1 MQDVQKSVTSPIDIL
16 RTYGKVTLKAQ
27 EKTNCATEIL
37 FPEAEEWATKECNLK
52 GPLAGIPVSLKDTI
66 QVKGFDI
73 TVGFSTHTGKP
84 YAEDGPMVRLLKDAG
99 AVPFVKTNL
108 PTTLLS
114 FESTNDVWG
123 RSKNPHNTDYSPGGS
138 TGGESA
144 LLAFGGSRIGVGSDV
159 AGSVRVPAHFSG
171 CYSIRCSTGR
181 WPKMGMNTAMP
192 GQEAIPSVFSPMART
207 LNDLTYFTRSLIQCK
222 PWEYDYTVHPL
233 EWRQS
238 IEDEYRDK
246 KVLRVGVL
254 RTDGVVDPSP
264 ACARALSLVADAL
277 RAEGHQVFD
286 VSPPSPYEALKLASH
301 LLLSDGGQTFMSF
314 FRSGEWNDLGAAVM
328 VKYMNLPR
336 FVKKLH
342 YWWVKY
348 VRRDDVWAGLIKD
361 WHPKSAYEYWQLAGG
376 REAYK
381 ARFYDWWDAQGKG
394 DDAMD
399 VMLVPPNATPAVP
412 HGGMHD
418 AVSSCGYT
426 FLFNLVGCI
435 HTFSSPSDTPTNSSL
450 NTARLLRRRHPRNP
464 RRRLRRC
471 PPRILQFQVPQR
483 HRSRRVQALRRSK
496 DGRSPRRRTSRGSA
510 TARRESPRRHGALRG
525 RLGQA
530 RRAVYITRGRL
541 NISPTHQTIVNT
553 KQIKSKQTKQNKTSF
568 HSLMALSLNPHHN

>member
-1 MQDVQKSVTSPIDIL
+1 MGLLEYRQHKADCQRKQHERATKIANLPATYSSPLTSQERTILGKPIQDLVQEVQNNVTNPIDVL
-16 RTYGKVTLKAQ
+16 RTYSKVTLKAH

-52 GPLAGIPVSLKDTI
+52 GPLAGIPVSLKDSI

-144 LLAFGGSRIGVGSDV
+144 LLAFGGSRIGIGSDV

-181 WPKMGMNTAMP
+181 WPKIGMNTAMP

-233 EWRQS
+233 AWQQS
-238 IEDEYRDK
+238 VEDEYRDK

-264 ACARALSLVADAL
+264 ACARALSLVVDAL
-277 RAEGHQVFD
+277 RAEGHEVFD

-314 FRSGEWNDLGAAVM
+314 FRTGEWNDPGASVM

-348 VRRDDVWAGLIKD
+348 VRRDEIWAGLIKD
-361 WHPKSAYEYWQLAGG
+361 WSPKSAHEYWQLAGN
-376 REAYK
+376 RESYK
-381 ARFYDWWDAQGKG
+381 AKFFDWWDTQGKG
-394 DDAMD
+394 EKAMD
-399 VMLVPPNATPAVP
+399 VMLAPPNATPAVP

-426 FLFNLVGCI
+426 FLFNLLDYSAGVIPVTHVDPAKDALPATFNFKKLNGIAQGAYKHYDAVKMAGLPVGI
-435 HTFSSPSDTPTNSSL
+435 QVIG
-450 NTARLLRRRHPRNP
+450 
-464 RRRLRRC
+464 RRLQEEKVLAIMERC
-471 PPRILQFQVPQR
+471 ED
-483 HRSRRVQALRRSK
+483 ALDK
-496 DGRSPRRRTSRGSA
+496 HGGRY
-510 TARRESPRRHGALRG
+510 EL
-525 RLGQA
+525 LE
-530 RRAVYITRGRL
+530 ID
-541 NISPTHQTIVNT
+541 
-553 KQIKSKQTKQNKTSF
+553 
-568 HSLMALSLNPHHN
+568 